1 MNSAATSAAIPTF
14 AIAADSGNGRRA
26 HCCPTA
32 TPDDAPTMS
41 SATHAGPSGGLGAA
55 ASSGNAGMSPPNTV
69 NELNVAKPR

>member
-1 MNSAATSAAIPTF
+1 MVSAATNAAIPNF
-14 AIAADSGNGRRA
+14 AIAVGIGSGRRA

-55 ASSGNAGMSPPNTV
+55 ASTGSAGMSPPKTV